1 MSSISCRTSRPT
13 NSKLT
18 PGTIAAPQLP
28 APLVLNYTSQAYTT
42 ATNGGVGDLAA
53 AGASA
58 NFRVLTQ
65 VRPTDL
71 AKRSIISAFQDGLIL
86 ELI

>member
-1 MSSISCRTSRPT
+1 
-13 NSKLT
+13 
-18 PGTIAAPQLP
+18 
-28 APLVLNYTSQAYTT
+28 
-42 ATNGGVGDLAA
+42 VGDLAA